1 VAVQAVFLTRR
12 WLLLE
17 IGDDSK
23 TPMNGGKGV
32 QVSLM
37 LEVTEAMSQDWM
49 VIGQD
54 TIKRHLLVPAR
65 TIPPDLVVL

>member
-1 VAVQAVFLTRR
+1 VAVQAVFLARR

-23 TPMNGGKGV
+23 KPMNGGKGV

-54 TIKRHLLVPAR
+54 TGGKEMAG
-65 TIPPDLVVL
+65 